1 MKKILIVVL
10 LALSFIAC
18 QKEDVK
24 PQKTFDVN
32 YFAYSKNAPFTVVY
46 FAGEPGKSITEIV
59 NQNTFE
65 KKISINKYDF
75 QMDLI
80 VKCFTVNKID
90 SIYGSISIL
99 DKKKDMGYSFQT
111 YEGKIEVKLN
121 TPKE

>member
-10 LALSFIAC
+10 LAFTFVAC
-18 QKEDVK
+18 KKEVA
-24 PQKTFDVN
+24 PQKTFEVN
-32 YFAYSKNAPFTVVY
+32 YFAYSRNAPFTVVY
-46 FAGEPGKSITEIV
+46 FAGEPGKSITETV

-80 VKCFTVNKID
+80 VKCFTINKID